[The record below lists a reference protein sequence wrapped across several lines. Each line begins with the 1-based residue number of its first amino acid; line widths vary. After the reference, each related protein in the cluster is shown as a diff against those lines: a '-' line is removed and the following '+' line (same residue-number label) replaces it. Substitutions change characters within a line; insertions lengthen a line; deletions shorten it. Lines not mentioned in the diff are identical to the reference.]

1 MLQANKAFSS
11 YSVNDIEKAKQFY
24 GTTLGLQVSPGP
36 EGTIRVNEAKVMM
49 YPKPSHQPAS
59 FTVLNFAVE
68 NVEKT
73 VADLT
78 RRGVRFEKYSDPELK
93 TDDKGIFRGRGPVI
107 AWFKDPAGN
116 ILSVV
121 EQK

>member
-24 GTTLGLQVSPGP
+24 GNTLGLKVSSGP
-36 EGTIRVNEAKVMM
+36 EGTIAVNQPRVMI

-59 FTVLNFAVE
+59 FTHLNSAVE
-68 NVEKT
+68 NVEKA
-73 VADLT
+73 VDDLSQ
-78 RRGVRFEKYSDPELK
+78 RGVRFEKYDQPELK
-93 TDDKGIFRGRGPVI
+93 TDGKGIFRGRGPVI

>member
-24 GTTLGLQVSPGP
+24 GKTLGLQVSPGP
-36 EGTIRVNEAKVMM
+36 EGTIQVNEAKVMM
-49 YPKPSHQPAS
+49 YPKPSHQPAN

-68 NVEKT
+68 DVEKT

>member
-1 MLQANKAFSS
+1 MLQASRAFSS

-24 GTTLGLQVSPGP
+24 GNTLGLQVSAGP
-36 EGTIRVNEAKVMM
+36 EGTIEVGEAKVMM

-73 VADLT
+73 VDELT
-78 RRGVRFEKYSDPELK
+78 RRGVRFEKYTDPELK

-116 ILSVV
+116 ILSVL